1 MPLMFETDNTEFEST
16 APKGESVVSGNP
28 ETSSEHASAP
38 QEEPQKEAGKKDWYI
53 LKVQVN
59 REDAIKDAIFRRA
72 AVSGLSDYFERI
84 LVPTEKVTEFR
95 NGKKRVVKK
104 KLYPGYLMIYM
115 EITEETYFMVRETSG
130 VGDFAGASGKP
141 SSMPAHEVERIL
153 ESENEVVTD
162 AQPKLKIPYRIGD
175 KIKVKDGNFENFEGE
190 VHQIDA
196 SNGHVIV
203 MLTIFGRSTPVELEY
218 WQIEHPD

>member
-1 MPLMFETDNTEFEST
+1 MFETDNAEFESV
-16 APKGESVVSGNP
+16 ASEEESTVSGNP
-28 ETSSEHASAP
+28 ETSNEHPVASSDEAAN
-38 QEEPQKEAGKKDWYI
+38 EPGKKDWYI

-59 REDAIKDAIFRRA
+59 REDAIKDAILRRA
-72 AVSGLSDYFERI
+72 TVSGLIEHFERI

-95 NGKKRVVKK
+95 NGKKKIVKR
-104 KLYPGYLMIYM
+104 KLYPGYLMILM
-115 EITEETYFMVRETSG
+115 EITEETYFMVRETPG

-153 ESENEVVTD
+153 ETENEVVTD
-162 AQPKLKIPYRIGD
+162 SQPKLKIPYQIGD

-218 WQIEHPD
+218 WQIEHPN